1 MELIRINPGDN
12 VAVALA
18 DISKGS
24 VKTVD
29 GVEIT
34 FLEEVK
40 RGHKVAI
47 SDIKAGSPV
56 IKYGFSIGNAQAD
69 IPKGSWVHT
78 HNLKTGL
85 GELLEYHY
93 NKVDTPS
100 ARKDPAKFNGYVRSD
115 GKVGIRNEI
124 WIIPTVGCVNRPAEL
139 IAKLANEKLI
149 DGVDGVHAFVHPFGC
164 SQMGEDHKNTQK
176 LLAGLVRH
184 PNAAGVLVLGLGC
197 ENNTIE
203 QFTAAIGQYDPNR
216 VKFLISQTVDD
227 EIAEGVK
234 IVEGLMKYAASFK
247 RQPVEVS
254 NLIVG
259 LKCGGSDGLSGITGN
274 PLVGRFSDML
284 IEQGGTTLLTEVP
297 EMFGAET
304 ILMNRAVDEEV
315 FQKTVNLVNGFKEYF
330 IRHDQVVYENPSPGN
345 KAGGISTLEDKSLG
359 CTQKGGSSAVVDV
372 LDYGDTVT
380 KKGLNLLKGPG
391 NDLVAATALTSA
403 GAHIVLFTTGR
414 GTPFGAP
421 APTVKVS
428 TNSALAEKKKSWI
441 DFNAGVLVE
450 GKTMDE
456 VSKDF
461 FDYILRLANG
471 EVQTNNEKHDFREI
485 AIFKDGVM
493 L

>member
-1 MELIRINPGDN
+1 MELIRINPSDN

-24 VKTVD
+24 VKTID
-29 GVEIT
+29 GIEVT
-34 FLEEVK
+34 FLDDVK
-40 RGHKVAI
+40 RGHKVAL

-85 GELLEYHY
+85 GELLEYRY
-93 NKVDTPS
+93 NKVETPS
-100 ARKDPAKFNGYVRSD
+100 THKEPAKFNGYIRSD

-164 SQMGEDHKNTQK
+164 SQLGEDHKNTQK

-203 QFTAAIGQYDPNR
+203 QFTETIGKYDPDR
-216 VKFLISQTVDD
+216 VKFLISQTVED

-234 IVEGLMKYAASFK
+234 IVQGLMEYAASFK
-247 RQPVEVS
+247 RQPVDVS
-254 NLIVG
+254 NLIIG

-284 IEQGGTTLLTEVP
+284 IEQGGTSILTEVP

-315 FQKTVNLVNGFKEYF
+315 FEKTVNLVNGFKDYF
-330 IRHDQVVYENPSPGN
+330 IRHGQVVYENPSPGN

-359 CTQKGGSSAVVDV
+359 CTQKGGTSAVVDV
-372 LDYGDTVT
+372 LDYGDSVT
-380 KKGLNLLKGPG
+380 KKGLNLLRGPG

-456 VSKDF
+456 VSADF
-461 FDYILRLANG
+461 FNYIIRLANG

>member
-12 VAVALA
+12 VAVALT
-18 DISKGS
+18 DIEKGS
-24 VKTVD
+24 VKTID
-29 GVEIT
+29 GVEIS
-34 FLEEVK
+34 FLDDVK
-40 RGHKVAI
+40 RGHKVALT
-47 SDIKAGSPV
+47 DIKAGTPV
-56 IKYGFSIGNAQAD
+56 IKYGFSIGNAQTD

-85 GELLEYHY
+85 GELLEYRY
-93 NKVDTPS
+93 NKVETP
-100 ARKDPAKFNGYVRSD
+100 AVRKEPAKFNGYIRSD

-164 SQMGEDHKNTQK
+164 SQLGEDHKNTQK

-203 QFTAAIGQYDPNR
+203 QFTEAIGEFDPNR

-234 IVEGLMKYAASFK
+234 IVEGLMEYAASFK
-247 RQPVEVS
+247 RQPTDVS
-254 NLIVG
+254 SLVIG

-284 IEQGGTTLLTEVP
+284 IEQGGTSILTEVP

-315 FQKTVNLVNGFKEYF
+315 FQKTVGLVNGFKDYF
-330 IRHDQVVYENPSPGN
+330 IRHGQVVYENPSPGN

-372 LDYGDTVT
+372 LDYGDSVT
-380 KKGLNLLKGPG
+380 KKGLNLLRGPG

-421 APTVKVS
+421 APTVKIS

-456 VSKDF
+456 VSKEF
-461 FDYILRLANG
+461 FAYILRLANG

>member
-12 VAVALA
+12 VAVALT
-18 DISKGS
+18 DIPKGS
-24 VKTVD
+24 VKTVE
-29 GVEIT
+29 GVEVV
-34 FLEEVK
+34 FLDEVK
-40 RGHKVAI
+40 RGHKVALA
-47 SDIKAGSPV
+47 DIKEGAPV
-56 IKYGFSIGNAQAD
+56 IKYGFSIGNAKAD

-85 GELLEYHY
+85 GELLEYRY
-93 NKVDTPS
+93 DKVETPS
-100 ARKDPAKFNGYVRSD
+100 TAKEPAKFNGYVRSN
-115 GKVGIRNEI
+115 GRVGIRNEI

-203 QFTAAIGQYDPNR
+203 QFTAAIGEYDPDR

-234 IVEGLMKYAASFK
+234 IVEGLMQYAAGFK
-247 RQPVEVS
+247 RQPVDVS

-304 ILMNRAVDEEV
+304 ILMNRAVNEEV

-330 IRHDQVVYENPSPGN
+330 MRHDQVVYENPSPGN

-372 LDYGDTVT
+372 LDYGDSVT

-456 VSKDF
+456 VSGSRPTTKST
-461 FDYILRLANG
+461 ISGKSPSSRTA
-471 EVQTNNEKHDFREI
+471 
-485 AIFKDGVM
+485 
-493 L
+493 